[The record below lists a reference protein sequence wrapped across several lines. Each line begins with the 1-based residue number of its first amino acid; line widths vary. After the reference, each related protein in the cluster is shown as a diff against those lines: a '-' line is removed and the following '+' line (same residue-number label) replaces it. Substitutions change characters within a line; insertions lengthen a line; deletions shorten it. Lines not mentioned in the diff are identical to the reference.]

1 MEAEFWHDRWEN
13 NRLGFHQADVNE
25 HLKRHWKAVGPQ
37 AGEKVFVPL
46 CGKAHDLAWLKAQ
59 GHPVLGV
66 ELSPIPCRDFFGERG
81 LVPSVDTGEHFT
93 RRVHEGIELWCGD
106 FFHVTAADLA
116 DVSLVYDRAA
126 LIALP
131 KDSRRRYAEHLKE
144 ITPAGT
150 RTLLITLDYPEQGS
164 FRGPPFNVS
173 DDEVRDHFGGT
184 HWVDRLC
191 HQAVPADDFLVKR
204 GLQGGTESVFLL
216 KKAGPDQR

>member
-1 MEAEFWHDRWEN
+1 MEAEFWHERWKN

-25 HLKRHWKAVGPQ
+25 HLKRHWKAVRLQ

-66 ELSPIPCRDFFGERG
+66 ELSPIACRDFFVERG
-81 LVPSVDTGEHFT
+81 LVPSLDRGESFT

-106 FFHVTAADLA
+106 FFHLTAADLS
-116 DVSLVYDRAA
+116 DVDLIYDRAA

-131 KDSRRRYAEHLKE
+131 QESRRRYAKHLTE
-144 ITPAGT
+144 ITPSG
-150 RTLLITLDYPEQGS
+150 RRMLLITLDYPEQDS

-173 DDEVRDHFGGT
+173 EEEVLGHFGDT
-184 HWVDRLC
+184 HRVERLY
-191 HQAVPADDFLVKR
+191 HQPVPADDFLVKR

-216 KKAGPDQR
+216 TDRQGQ